1 MLTVSYEMLRSLA
14 IRALQNIR
22 HSHSRSHPVHAR
34 TGQGSHLGVWVPGS
48 LQGPEWR
55 RGSVAAR
62 LSALGSRVGAAAAA
76 GASVEVL
83 MTR

>member
-1 MLTVSYEMLRSLA
+1 MVTVSYV
-14 IRALQNIR
+14 QNIR
-22 HSHSRSHPVHAR
+22 HSHSRSHTVPHTVHAR

-48 LQGPEWR
+48 LQGPELR
-55 RGSVAAR
+55 RGSEAAR